1 MSSVQ
6 THPAVQQ
13 AQEKAGYYL
22 NQLDK
27 ELAKYGFANTFEQK
41 TQIPKTYGVIGA
53 AVLVL
58 ISLLINA
65 LAHPISNLVG
75 FALPALLSIKAIESP
90 GNEDN
95 VQWLTYWVVFG
106 TFTVIESVG
115 LSVALYYLPFYFV
128 FKTIFILWLQLPGTK
143 GARTLYLAVLKP
155 VLANHGKN
163 TSSRPVSDTADTAAA
178 DLRAKVDSA
187 Q

>member
-1 MSSVQ
+1 MSDVATQ
-6 THPAVQQ
+6 
-13 AQEKAGYYL
+13 
-22 NQLDK
+22 
-27 ELAKYGFANTFEQK
+27 LAKYGFANTFEQK

-53 AVLVL
+53 AVVVL

-106 TFTVIESVG
+106 VRVSYHGLTLHSDDLVIDIYRHRVCGTERRIV
-115 LSVALYYLPFYFV
+115 LSP
-128 FKTIFILWLQLPGTK
+128 IL
-143 GARTLYLAVLKP
+143 
-155 VLANHGKN
+155 
-163 TSSRPVSDTADTAAA
+163 
-178 DLRAKVDSA
+178 LRV
-187 Q
+187 